1 MIPLHTKQLIDAIRA
16 TGKKL
21 SKEDEGLLSTVS
33 IFAKQG
39 RLISDKQSKWLE
51 SIYARVTGGS
61 IYQERQ
67 YIK

>member
-1 MIPLHTKQLIDAIRA
+1 MIPLHTKQLVEAIRA

-21 SKEDEGLLSTVS
+21 SRDDEGLVATVS

-51 SIYARVTGGS
+51 SIYARVAGGGV
-61 IYQERQ
+61 YQERQ
-67 YIK
+67 YIR